1 MASTSKSFQFGNYSF
16 ENFTSFSEKAFSL
29 NGWIPF
35 KKQTISKN
43 KLVYFWTS
51 NIICIITLMQGMIYF
66 IQNFMLK
73 NASLLELTNL
83 APCMGFVILALMKT
97 YVVVYRNQETFTE
110 IIETLGKLF
119 PKSMEEQQKYK
130 VGIIF
135 KRQKALNIFFSAIYM
150 TIFVIFNLMPIFICI
165 QIYYTDGIIHK
176 EFPYMMWHPFDAYQ
190 PVVFEFCYLLVIWAA
205 FTCDI
210 AVLSTD
216 LLYSNVLTLLCMQF
230 DILKRDLEHLNAEES
245 KECIIEL
252 KKKVLLHMELIEIS
266 EKLED
271 IFSMSILINFVGNL
285 IKFSIYLFSSL
296 SQILLMCYY
305 GDQLKESSSS
315 IAEGVYNSNW
325 YNGQPAIKKQMSL
338 VLLRAQRPQY
348 LTAHKFS
355 NVSLM
360 SFTLVTIRFEI
371 RFLTFLKI
379 NDISLIL

>member
-1 MASTSKSFQFGNYSF
+1 
-16 ENFTSFSEKAFSL
+16 
-29 NGWIPF
+29 
-35 KKQTISKN
+35 
-43 KLVYFWTS
+43 
-51 NIICIITLMQGMIYF
+51 MQGMIYF

-83 APCMGFVILALMKT
+83 APCMGFVMLALMKT

-119 PKSMEEQQKYK
+119 PKSMEEQEMYK

-252 KKKVLLHMELIEIS
+252 KKKVLLHMELIE
-266 EKLED
+266 
-271 IFSMSILINFVGNL
+271 
-285 IKFSIYLFSSL
+285 
-296 SQILLMCYY
+296 
-305 GDQLKESSSS
+305 
-315 IAEGVYNSNW
+315 
-325 YNGQPAIKKQMSL
+325 
-338 VLLRAQRPQY
+338 
-348 LTAHKFS
+348 
-355 NVSLM
+355 
-360 SFTLVTIRFEI
+360 
-371 RFLTFLKI
+371 
-379 NDISLIL
+379 